1 MRMHTQSAGRT
12 DIGKVRR
19 RNEDAILVRDDA
31 GLWVV
36 ADGLGGHAA
45 GDYASGLVVERLAA
59 LPRDDRAFDFIAA
72 IEDALAGVNADL
84 RDAARARGVDLI
96 ASTVAL
102 LVRDGDGAL
111 WCGWVGDSRVYRYAG
126 GKLVQLT
133 RDHVFGAEFG
143 VLPRVAGSG
152 VLTRA
157 VGAESA
163 FAVDWAEVGGRPGDT
178 FVLCSD
184 GLNKELSDDE
194 IAAACRHHASAVAVL
209 DDVFATALA
218 RAARD
223 NVSAVIVRLA
233 G

>member
-1 MRMHTQSAGRT
+1 MRMHFQSAGRT

-19 RNEDAILVRDDA
+19 RNEDAILVRDDV
-31 GLWVV
+31 GLCVV

-59 LPRDDRAFDFIAA
+59 LPRDDDAFDFIAS
-72 IEDALAGVNADL
+72 IEDALADVNADL

-126 GKLVQLT
+126 GKLAQLT

-163 FAVDWAEVGGRPGDT
+163 FAVDWVEVGGRPGDI

-184 GLNKELSDDE
+184 GLNKELSDAE
-194 IAAACRHHASAVAVL
+194 IAAACRRHAAAAAVL
-209 DDVFATALA
+209 DDVFGTALA

-223 NVSAVIVRLA
+223 NVSAVIVRLEA
-233 G
+233 